1 MEIFEARAGD
11 REAVIAL
18 WREAELTR
26 PWNDPVADFDL
37 ALANST
43 STVLIARDG
52 SDAAGTIM
60 VGFDGHRG
68 WVYYLAIAE
77 ARRRRGIARLLMQRA
92 EGWLAALGCPK
103 TQLMV
108 RGENAAALGFYA
120 ALGYEV
126 QDVFTLGRRLD
137 DR

>member
-1 MEIFEARAGD
+1 MR
-11 REAVIAL
+11 
-18 WREAELTR
+18 
-26 PWNDPVADFDL
+26 
-37 ALANST
+37 
-43 STVLIARDG
+43 
-52 SDAAGTIM
+52 
-60 VGFDGHRG
+60 
-68 WVYYLAIAE
+68 
-77 ARRRRGIARLLMQRA
+77 RA